1 MNNNHKGPLVLS
13 IDDDPVTLKLIGK
26 LLSRDGYNVIAVN
39 SGLKG
44 LQVISKN
51 RPDLIL
57 LDVEM
62 PGMDGYEVCGRL
74 QKCKATAYIPVIF
87 VTSFTR
93 KEDKAKAFSVGA
105 VDYLVKPIQKD
116 ILLQKVSTHIKTN
129 AQWEKLHNKP
139 QKYEKR
145 APPISF
151 NRFNQFKEFLFDRL
165 NLNSDKRKEF
175 SNISES
181 NIYST
186 SLELGTDNSTIAQ
199 YMAEF
204 LKLSYVAD
212 INSDDVQLGILPTPF
227 CKSNYVVAVN
237 DFSVGTA
244 FIVSNPFD
252 WDLLDNLK
260 RFTGLEKT
268 FKFMIS
274 KPENIDLLF
283 KHEASI
289 VKETQSD
296 TVPAIETIAKL
307 TEAEI
312 KKHPIIYITNSI
324 IEKAVSERASDIHIE
339 PKETN
344 TVVRFRIDGDLME
357 FFSLKKNTA
366 DKIISRFKVV
376 SGLDI
381 SEKRKPQDG
390 AFSLIINNRKFNFR
404 VATTSTPNG
413 ESVVMRLLEP
423 EAKPKELTELG
434 MTDEQAN
441 TLIGLVNRH
450 AGLIIMVGTTG
461 SGKSTTVFSLLHKTD
476 CKTRSL
482 MTVEDPVEYHTPLAN
497 QQQVN
502 EKAGVTFEAL
512 LKSAVRQDPDI
523 LFMGEV
529 RDTFS
534 AKISIDFASTGHLT
548 VTTLHTSN
556 ATSAIFRFERLGVDR
571 GVMADTVL
579 CIVAQKLLKK
589 LCPHCKKIEPISEK
603 EIEMLSQ
610 FTDDIPSEVAHP
622 VGCSKC
628 HNTGYYGREGVQEI
642 LEFDPEIAEM
652 VRSCA
657 AVAEIRSFARERGDF
672 QIGNHAVDKV
682 KELIVSPED
691 AYEKVLVEDLQFEG
705 SKTESHTPV
714 SSIPLVEDLQ
724 FEESSTEDI
733 IPKTEPE
740 IIIPKTE
747 PQAAIIA
754 DRTSILVA
762 DDDDVTRK
770 IIATILEKQGYKV
783 TVSQDGIDALLSLA
797 KTHFDLILSDV
808 DMPNLNGFKLL
819 EMMNQKG
826 LNTPVIFLTG
836 RDTTEDEKRG
846 LELGALDY
854 IKKPISKDILLLR
867 VKSVLQKLHKF
878 GG

>member
-1 MNNNHKGPLVLS
+1 MNSHHKGHLVLS

-26 LLSRDGYNVIAVN
+26 LLSRGGYDVITVN

-62 PGMDGYEVCGRL
+62 PGMDGYEVCARL
-74 QKCKATAYIPVIF
+74 QKSKATAYIPVIF

-129 AQWEKLHNKP
+129 AQWEKLRDRP
-139 QKYEKR
+139 QTHDKK
-145 APPISF
+145 APPTS
-151 NRFNQFKEFLFDRL
+151 FNQFKEFLFDRL
-165 NLNSDKRKEF
+165 NLNSDKRNEF

-181 NIYST
+181 DIYST
-186 SLELGTDNSTIAQ
+186 SLELGTDNGAIAQ
-199 YMAEF
+199 YRAEF
-204 LKLSYVAD
+204 LEVSHVSD

-227 CKSNYVVAVN
+227 CKSNHVVAVN

-252 WDLLDNLK
+252 WDLLNNLK

-274 KPENIDLLF
+274 EPENIDLLF

-296 TVPAIETIAKL
+296 ARPAIETITKL

-339 PKETN
+339 PKETKA
-344 TVVRFRIDGDLME
+344 VVRFRIDGDLME

-366 DKIISRFKVV
+366 NKIISRFKVV

-404 VATTSTPNG
+404 VATTSTPDG

-441 TLIGLVNRH
+441 TLIRLVNRH

-476 CKTRSL
+476 CKTHSL
-482 MTVEDPVEYHTPLAN
+482 MTVEDPVEYHIPLAN

-534 AKISIDFASTGHLT
+534 AKIAVDFASTGHLT

-556 ATSAIFRFERLGVDR
+556 ATSAIFRLERLGVDR

-589 LCPHCKKIEPISEK
+589 LCTHCKEIVPISE
-603 EIEMLSQ
+603 EETEMLSQ
-610 FTDDIPSEVAHP
+610 FTDEIPSEVAHP

-652 VRSCA
+652 VRSGA

-682 KELIVSPED
+682 KKLIVSPED

-705 SKTESHTPV
+705 S
-714 SSIPLVEDLQ
+714 SI
-724 FEESSTEDI
+724 EDI

-740 IIIPKTE
+740 IIIPKTG

-754 DRTSILVA
+754 GRTSILVA
-762 DDDDVTRK
+762 DDDDVTRQ

-808 DMPNLNGFKLL
+808 DMPNLDGFKLL

-836 RDTTEDEKRG
+836 KDTTEDEKRG

-867 VKSVLQKLHKF
+867 VKSVLRKLRKF

>member
-1 MNNNHKGPLVLS
+1 MNSHNKGPLVLS
-13 IDDDPVTLKLIGK
+13 IDDDQVTLKLIGR
-26 LLSRDGYNVIAVN
+26 LLSRSGYNVITVN

-62 PGMDGYEVCGRL
+62 PGMDGYEVCDRL
-74 QKCKATAYIPVIF
+74 QKNKTTAYIPVIF
-87 VTSFTR
+87 VTSLTG
-93 KEDKAKAFSVGA
+93 KEDKAKALSVGA

-116 ILLQKVSTHIKTN
+116 ILLQKVSTYIKTN
-129 AQWEKLHNKP
+129 VQWKKLHDRPKIRDKKVLP
-139 QKYEKR
+139 TD
-145 APPISF
+145 
-151 NRFNQFKEFLFDRL
+151 FNQFKEFLFDRL
-165 NLNSDKRKEF
+165 NLNSDKRCKF

-181 NIYST
+181 DIYSI
-186 SLELGTDNSTIAQ
+186 SLELGTDNDTIAQ

-204 LKLSYVAD
+204 LKLPYISD
-212 INSDDVQLGILPTPF
+212 INSNDVQLGILPTPF
-227 CKSNYVVAVN
+227 CKSNHVVAVN
-237 DFSVGTA
+237 DMSAKTA

-260 RFTGLEKT
+260 RFTGLGKT
-268 FKFMIS
+268 TKFMIS
-274 KPENIDLLF
+274 EPENIDLLF
-283 KHEASI
+283 KHETSTPVKEASI

-296 TVPAIETIAKL
+296 ATPAIVTITKL

-312 KKHPIIYITNSI
+312 KKHPIIYITNSV

-357 FFSLKKNTA
+357 FFSLKKNAA

-413 ESVVMRLLEP
+413 ESVVIRLLEP

-434 MTDEQAN
+434 MTDKQAE
-441 TLIGLVNRH
+441 TLIRLVNRP

-461 SGKSTTVFSLLHKTD
+461 SGKSTTIFCLLHKTD

-482 MTVEDPVEYHTPLAN
+482 MTVEDPVEYHIPFAN

-529 RDTFS
+529 RDKFS
-534 AKISIDFASTGHLT
+534 ANIAVDFASTGHLT
-548 VTTLHTSN
+548 VTTMHTSN
-556 ATSAIFRFERLGVDR
+556 ATSAIFRLERLGLDR
-571 GVMADTVL
+571 GIIADTVL
-579 CIVAQKLLKK
+579 CVLAQKLLKK
-589 LCPHCKKIEPISEK
+589 LCTHCKKIEPISEE

-628 HNTGYYGREGVQEI
+628 HNTGYYGREGVQEV

-657 AVAEIRSFARERGDF
+657 AVSEIRSFARKRGDF
-672 QIGNHAVDKV
+672 QIGDHAVDKV
-682 KELIVSPED
+682 KKLIVSPED
-691 AYEKVLVEDLQFEG
+691 AYEKVLVEY
-705 SKTESHTPV
+705 
-714 SSIPLVEDLQ
+714 LQ
-724 FEESSTEDI
+724 FEESRTEDI

-762 DDDDVTRK
+762 DDDDVTRQLM
-770 IIATILEKQGYKV
+770 AAILEKQGYKV

-854 IKKPISKDILLLR
+854 IKKPISKDVLLLR

>member
-1 MNNNHKGPLVLS
+1 MNNNHKKPLVLS

-26 LLSRDGYNVIAVN
+26 LLSRGDYNVIAVN

-62 PGMDGYEVCGRL
+62 PGMDGYDVCARL
-74 QKCKATAYIPVIF
+74 QKCEATAYIPVIF
-87 VTSFTR
+87 VTSFAK

-105 VDYLVKPIQKD
+105 VDYLVKPFQKD

-129 AQWEKLHNKP
+129 AQWKKLHNRP
-139 QKYEKR
+139 QKYEKK
-145 APPISF
+145 PPPSS
-151 NRFNQFKEFLFDRL
+151 FNQFKEFLFDRL
-165 NLNSDKRKEF
+165 NVDCDKRCKF
-175 SNISES
+175 SNISVPD
-181 NIYST
+181 IYSI

-199 YMAEF
+199 FMAEF

-212 INSDDVQLGILPTPF
+212 INSDDVQLGILPAPF
-227 CKSNYVVAVN
+227 CKSNHVVAVN

-252 WDLLDNLK
+252 WDFLDNLK
-260 RFTGLEKT
+260 RFAGLEKT

-274 KPENIDLLF
+274 EPENIDLLF

-296 TVPAIETIAKL
+296 TAPAIETITKL

-324 IEKAVSERASDIHIE
+324 IEKAISERASDIHVE

-357 FFSLKKNTA
+357 FYSLKKNTA

-376 SGLDI
+376 AGLDI

-390 AFSLIINNRKFNFR
+390 AFSLRLKDRKFNFR

-413 ESVVMRLLEP
+413 ESVIMRILEP

-434 MTDEQAN
+434 MSEEQAD
-441 TLIGLVNRH
+441 TVIRLVNRH
-450 AGLIIMVGTTG
+450 SGIIIMVGTTG
-461 SGKSTTVFSLLHKTD
+461 SGKSTTIFSLLHKTD

-482 MTVEDPVEYHTPLAN
+482 MTVEDPVEYHIPLAN

-502 EKAGVTFEAL
+502 EKAGVTFEAI
-512 LKSAVRQDPDI
+512 LKSAMRQDPDI
-523 LFMGEV
+523 LFMGEI
-529 RDTFS
+529 RDVFS
-534 AKISIDFASTGHLT
+534 AKIAVDFASTGHLT

-556 ATSAIFRFERLGVDR
+556 ATSAIFRLERLGVDR

-579 CIVAQKLLKK
+579 CVVAQKLLKK

-603 EIEMLSQ
+603 EIEMLTQ
-610 FTDDIPSEVAHP
+610 FTDKIPSEVAHR

-628 HNTGYYGREGVQEI
+628 HDTGYYGRVGVQEVF
-642 LEFDPEIAEM
+642 EFDSEIAEL
-652 VRSCA
+652 VRSGA
-657 AVAEIRSFARERGDF
+657 TVAEIRSFAGKRGDF

-682 KELIVSPED
+682 KEFLVSPKD
-691 AYEKVLVEDLQFEG
+691 AYEKVLVEDLQCEG
-705 SKTESHTPV
+705 SKTENHTPV
-714 SSIPLVEDLQ
+714 PSIPLVDDLQ
-724 FEESSTEDI
+724 FEGSSTEDI

-747 PQAAIIA
+747 PQAATIA
-754 DRTSILVA
+754 DQASILVA
-762 DDDDVTRK
+762 DDDDVTRQ
-770 IIATILEKQGYKV
+770 IIATILKKQGYKV
-783 TVSQDGIDALLSLA
+783 TVSQDGIDALLSLS

-836 RDTTEDEKRG
+836 RDTTEDERRG

-867 VKSVLQKLHKF
+867 VKSVLRKLCKF

>member
-1 MNNNHKGPLVLS
+1 MNSHHKGPLVLS

-26 LLSRDGYNVIAVN
+26 LLLGGGYNVIAVN

-44 LQVISKN
+44 LRVISKN

-62 PGMDGYEVCGRL
+62 PGMDGYEVCARL

-87 VTSFTR
+87 VTSFTK
-93 KEDKAKAFSVGA
+93 KEDRAKAFSVGA
-105 VDYLVKPIQKD
+105 VDYLVKPIQED

-129 AQWEKLHNKP
+129 IQWEKLHDRP
-139 QKYEKR
+139 QTHEKK
-145 APPISF
+145 APPTS
-151 NRFNQFKEFLFDRL
+151 FNQFKEFLFDRL
-165 NLNSDKRKEF
+165 NLNSDKRNEF

-181 NIYST
+181 DIYSA
-186 SLELGTDNSTIAQ
+186 SLELGTNSTIAQ

-204 LKLSYVAD
+204 LKLSYVSG

-227 CKSNYVVAVN
+227 CKSNHVVAVN

-252 WDLLDNLK
+252 LDLFENLK
-260 RFTGLEKT
+260 RFTGLGKT
-268 FKFMIS
+268 FKYMIS
-274 KPENIDLLF
+274 EPENVDLLF
-283 KHEASI
+283 KHEASTPVKEASI
-289 VKETQSD
+289 VKETQSNA
-296 TVPAIETIAKL
+296 VPAIETITKL

-324 IEKAVSERASDIHIE
+324 IEKAISERASDIHIE
-339 PKETN
+339 PKETK
-344 TVVRFRIDGDLME
+344 TVVRYRIDGDLME

-376 SGLDI
+376 AGLDI

-390 AFSLIINNRKFNFR
+390 AFSLRLNDRKFNFR

-413 ESVVMRLLEP
+413 ESVVMRILEP
-423 EAKPKELTELG
+423 EARPKELTELG
-434 MTDEQAN
+434 MTDEQAD
-441 TLIGLVNRH
+441 TIIRLVSRH
-450 AGLIIMVGTTG
+450 SGIIIMVGTTG
-461 SGKSTTVFSLLHKTD
+461 SGKSTIIFSLLYKTD

-482 MTVEDPVEYHTPLAN
+482 MTVEDPVEYYIPLAN

-502 EKAGVTFEAL
+502 EKAGVTFESL

-534 AKISIDFASTGHLT
+534 AKIAVDFASIGHLT

-556 ATSAIFRFERLGVDR
+556 ATSAIFRLERLGVDR
-571 GVMADTVL
+571 GVMADNTL
-579 CIVAQKLLKK
+579 CVVAQKLLKK
-589 LCPHCKKIEPISEK
+589 LCPHCKKIEPISEE

-652 VRSCA
+652 VRSGA
-657 AVAEIRSFARERGDF
+657 TVAEIRSFARERGDF

-705 SKTESHTPV
+705 SR
-714 SSIPLVEDLQ
+714 
-724 FEESSTEDI
+724 TEDI
-733 IPKTEPE
+733 ISKTEPE

-754 DRTSILVA
+754 DRASILVA
-762 DDDDVTRK
+762 DDDDVTRQ

-797 KTHFDLILSDV
+797 KICFDLILSDV

-867 VKSVLQKLHKF
+867 VKSVLRKLRKF

>member
-1 MNNNHKGPLVLS
+1 MTNPSTSNSHHKGPLVLS

-26 LLSRDGYNVIAVN
+26 LLSRGGYNVIAVN

-74 QKCKATAYIPVIF
+74 QKCKETAYIPVIF

-129 AQWEKLHNKP
+129 VQWEKLHDRP
-139 QKYEKR
+139 QTHEKK
-145 APPISF
+145 ALPTSF
-151 NRFNQFKEFLFDRL
+151 NKFKEFLFDRL
-165 NLNSDKRKEF
+165 NLNSDKRNEL

-181 NIYST
+181 DIYSA
-186 SLELGTDNSTIAQ
+186 SLEPGTDNSTIAQ

-204 LKLSYVAD
+204 LKKSYVSG
-212 INSDDVQLGILPTPF
+212 INPDDVQLGILPTPF
-227 CKSNYVVAVN
+227 CKSNHVVAVN

-260 RFTGLEKT
+260 KFTGLEKT

-274 KPENIDLLF
+274 EPENIDLLF

-296 TVPAIETIAKL
+296 TAPAIETITKL

-434 MTDEQAN
+434 MTDEQAD

-461 SGKSTTVFSLLHKTD
+461 SGKSTTIFSLLHKTD

-482 MTVEDPVEYHTPLAN
+482 MTVEDPVEYHIPLAN

-534 AKISIDFASTGHLT
+534 AKISVDFASTGHLT

-556 ATSAIFRFERLGVDR
+556 ATSAIFRLERLGVDR
-571 GVMADTVL
+571 RVMADTVL

-589 LCPHCKKIEPISEK
+589 LCPHCKKIDPISQE

-628 HNTGYYGREGVQEI
+628 HDTGYYGREGVQEI
-642 LEFDPEIAEM
+642 LEFDPGIAEM
-652 VRSCA
+652 VRSGA
-657 AVAEIRSFARERGDF
+657 AVSEIRSFARERGDF

-682 KELIVSPED
+682 KKLIVSPED

-705 SKTESHTPV
+705 AKTEEMV
-714 SSIPLVEDLQ
+714 
-724 FEESSTEDI
+724 
-733 IPKTEPE
+733 PKTGQE

-747 PQAAIIA
+747 SQTATIA
-754 DRTSILVA
+754 DRNSILVA
-762 DDDDVTRK
+762 DDDDVTRQ

-783 TVSQDGIDALLSLA
+783 IVSQDGIDALLSLA

-846 LELGALDY
+846 FELGALDY

-867 VKSVLQKLHKF
+867 VKSVLQKLRKF

>member
-1 MNNNHKGPLVLS
+1 M
-13 IDDDPVTLKLIGK
+13 IDLKHTK
-26 LLSRDGYNVIAVN
+26 
-39 SGLKG
+39 
-44 LQVISKN
+44 
-51 RPDLIL
+51 
-57 LDVEM
+57 
-62 PGMDGYEVCGRL
+62 
-74 QKCKATAYIPVIF
+74 
-87 VTSFTR
+87 
-93 KEDKAKAFSVGA
+93 
-105 VDYLVKPIQKD
+105 KP
-116 ILLQKVSTHIKTN
+116 
-129 AQWEKLHNKP
+129 
-139 QKYEKR
+139 
-145 APPISF
+145 PPSS
-151 NRFNQFKEFLFDRL
+151 FNQFKEFLFDRL

-181 NIYST
+181 NIYSA

-204 LKLSYVAD
+204 LKLSYVSD

-227 CKSNYVVAVN
+227 CKSNHVVAVN

-268 FKFMIS
+268 LKFIIS
-274 KPENIDLLF
+274 EPENIDLLF
-283 KHEASI
+283 KHEASTPVKEDSI
-289 VKETQSD
+289 VKETQSAAA
-296 TVPAIETIAKL
+296 PAIETIAKL

-324 IEKAVSERASDIHIE
+324 IEKAISERASDIHIE

-357 FFSLKKNTA
+357 FFVLKKNTA

-390 AFSLIINNRKFNFR
+390 AFSLRLKDRKFNFR

-482 MTVEDPVEYHTPLAN
+482 MTVEDPVEYHIPLAN

-556 ATSAIFRFERLGVDR
+556 ATSAIFRLERLGVDR

-579 CIVAQKLLKK
+579 CVVAQKLLKK

-603 EIEMLSQ
+603 EIEMLTQ
-610 FTDDIPSEVAHP
+610 FTDKIPSEVAHR

-628 HNTGYYGREGVQEI
+628 HDSGYYGRVGVQEVF
-642 LEFDPEIAEM
+642 EFDPEIAEM
-652 VRSCA
+652 VRSGA
-657 AVAEIRSFARERGDF
+657 AVAEIRSFSRERGDF

-682 KELIVSPED
+682 KELLVSPED

-705 SKTESHTPV
+705 SRTESHTPV

-754 DRTSILVA
+754 DQTSILVA
-762 DDDDVTRK
+762 DDDDVTRQ
-770 IIATILEKQGYKV
+770 IIATILGKQGYKV
-783 TVSQDGIDALLSLA
+783 TVSQDGIDALLSLFWP
-797 KTHFDLILSDV
+797 KPTLI
-808 DMPNLNGFKLL
+808 
-819 EMMNQKG
+819 
-826 LNTPVIFLTG
+826 
-836 RDTTEDEKRG
+836 
-846 LELGALDY
+846 
-854 IKKPISKDILLLR
+854 
-867 VKSVLQKLHKF
+867 
-878 GG
+878 

>member
-1 MNNNHKGPLVLS
+1 M
-13 IDDDPVTLKLIGK
+13 
-26 LLSRDGYNVIAVN
+26 
-39 SGLKG
+39 
-44 LQVISKN
+44 
-51 RPDLIL
+51 
-57 LDVEM
+57 
-62 PGMDGYEVCGRL
+62 
-74 QKCKATAYIPVIF
+74 
-87 VTSFTR
+87 
-93 KEDKAKAFSVGA
+93 
-105 VDYLVKPIQKD
+105 
-116 ILLQKVSTHIKTN
+116 
-129 AQWEKLHNKP
+129 
-139 QKYEKR
+139 
-145 APPISF
+145 
-151 NRFNQFKEFLFDRL
+151 

-181 NIYST
+181 NIYSA

-204 LKLSYVAD
+204 LKLSYVSD

-227 CKSNYVVAVN
+227 CKSNHVVAVN

-268 FKFMIS
+268 LKFIIS
-274 KPENIDLLF
+274 EPENIDLLF
-283 KHEASI
+283 KHEASTPVKEDSI
-289 VKETQSD
+289 VKETQSAAA
-296 TVPAIETIAKL
+296 PAIETIAKL

-324 IEKAVSERASDIHIE
+324 IEKAISERASDIHIE

-357 FFSLKKNTA
+357 FFVLKKNTA

-390 AFSLIINNRKFNFR
+390 AFSLRLKDRKFNFR

-482 MTVEDPVEYHTPLAN
+482 MTVEDPVEYHIPLAN

-556 ATSAIFRFERLGVDR
+556 ATSAIFRLERLGVDR

-579 CIVAQKLLKK
+579 CVVAQKLLKK

-603 EIEMLSQ
+603 EIEMLTQ
-610 FTDDIPSEVAHP
+610 FTDKIPSEVAHR

-628 HNTGYYGREGVQEI
+628 HDSGYYGRVGVQEVF
-642 LEFDPEIAEM
+642 EFDPEIAEM
-652 VRSCA
+652 VRSGA
-657 AVAEIRSFARERGDF
+657 AVAEIRSFSRERGDF

-682 KELIVSPED
+682 KELLVSPED
-691 AYEKVLVEDLQFEG
+691 AYEKVLVEDLQSEG
-705 SKTESHTPV
+705 
-714 SSIPLVEDLQ
+714 
-724 FEESSTEDI
+724 
-733 IPKTEPE
+733 
-740 IIIPKTE
+740 
-747 PQAAIIA
+747 
-754 DRTSILVA
+754 
-762 DDDDVTRK
+762 
-770 IIATILEKQGYKV
+770 
-783 TVSQDGIDALLSLA
+783 
-797 KTHFDLILSDV
+797 
-808 DMPNLNGFKLL
+808 
-819 EMMNQKG
+819 
-826 LNTPVIFLTG
+826 
-836 RDTTEDEKRG
+836 
-846 LELGALDY
+846 
-854 IKKPISKDILLLR
+854 
-867 VKSVLQKLHKF
+867 
-878 GG
+878 

>member
-1 MNNNHKGPLVLS
+1 MNSHHKGPLVLS
-13 IDDDPVTLKLIGK
+13 IDDDPITLKLIGK
-26 LLSRDGYNVIAVN
+26 LLSRSGYNVITVN

-62 PGMDGYEVCGRL
+62 PGMDGYEVCDRL
-74 QKCKATAYIPVIF
+74 QKCKETAYIPVIF

-105 VDYLVKPIQKD
+105 VDYLVKPIQKN

-129 AQWEKLHNKP
+129 AQWEKLRDRP
-139 QKYEKR
+139 QKYEKK
-145 APPISF
+145 APPTS
-151 NRFNQFKEFLFDRL
+151 FNQFKEFLFDRL
-165 NLNSDKRKEF
+165 NLNSDKRNEL

-181 NIYST
+181 DIYST

-212 INSDDVQLGILPTPF
+212 INSNDVQLGILPTPF
-227 CKSNYVVAVN
+227 CKSNHVVAVN

-268 FKFMIS
+268 LKFMIS

-283 KHEASI
+283 RHEASTPVKVASI
-289 VKETQSD
+289 GKETQSD
-296 TVPAIETIAKL
+296 TAPAIETITKL

-312 KKHPIIYITNSI
+312 KKHPIIYITNTI

-366 DKIISRFKVV
+366 NKIISRFKIV

-434 MTDEQAN
+434 MTDEQAD
-441 TLIGLVNRH
+441 TLIRLVNRH
-450 AGLIIMVGTTG
+450 SGIIIMVGTTG
-461 SGKSTTVFSLLHKTD
+461 SGKSTTIFSLLHKTD

-482 MTVEDPVEYHTPLAN
+482 MTVEDPVEYHIPLAN

-502 EKAGVTFEAL
+502 EKAGVTFEAI

-556 ATSAIFRFERLGVDR
+556 ATSAIFRLERLGVDR

-589 LCPHCKKIEPISEK
+589 LCPHCKKIDPISQE

-652 VRSCA
+652 VRSGA

-672 QIGNHAVDKV
+672 QIGNHAADKV
-682 KELIVSPED
+682 KKLIVSPKD

-705 SKTESHTPV
+705 SR
-714 SSIPLVEDLQ
+714 
-724 FEESSTEDI
+724 TEDI

-754 DRTSILVA
+754 DRNSILVA
-762 DDDDVTRK
+762 DDDDVTRQ

-826 LNTPVIFLTG
+826 LNAPVIFLTG
-836 RDTTEDEKRG
+836 RDTTEDKKRG

>member
-1 MNNNHKGPLVLS
+1 MNSHHKGPLVLS
-13 IDDDPVTLKLIGK
+13 IDDDPITLKLIGK
-26 LLSRDGYNVIAVN
+26 LLSRSGYNVITVN

-62 PGMDGYEVCGRL
+62 PGMDGYEVCDRL
-74 QKCKATAYIPVIF
+74 QKCKETAYIPVIF

-129 AQWEKLHNKP
+129 AQWEKLRDRP
-139 QKYEKR
+139 QKYEKK
-145 APPISF
+145 APPTS
-151 NRFNQFKEFLFDRL
+151 FNQFKEFLFDRL
-165 NLNSDKRKEF
+165 NLNSDKRNEL

-181 NIYST
+181 DIYSA

-204 LKLSYVAD
+204 LKKSHISD

-227 CKSNYVVAVN
+227 CKSNHVVAVN

-274 KPENIDLLF
+274 EPENIDLLF

-296 TVPAIETIAKL
+296 TAPAIETITKL

-312 KKHPIIYITNSI
+312 KKHPIKYITNTI

-339 PKETN
+339 PKETKA
-344 TVVRFRIDGDLME
+344 VVRFRIDGDLME

-366 DKIISRFKVV
+366 NKIISRFKVV

-482 MTVEDPVEYHTPLAN
+482 MTVEDPVEYHIPLAN

-534 AKISIDFASTGHLT
+534 AKISVDFASTGHLT

-556 ATSAIFRFERLGVDR
+556 ATSAIFRLERLGIDR
-571 GVMADTVL
+571 GVMADTIL

-589 LCPHCKKIEPISEK
+589 LCPHCKKIDPISQE

-652 VRSCA
+652 VRSGA

-682 KELIVSPED
+682 KKLIVSPED

-705 SKTESHTPV
+705 AKTEEIV
-714 SSIPLVEDLQ
+714 
-724 FEESSTEDI
+724 
-733 IPKTEPE
+733 PKTGQE
-740 IIIPKTE
+740 IIIPKTG
-747 PQAAIIA
+747 PQTAIIA
-754 DRTSILVA
+754 DRNSILVA
-762 DDDDVTRK
+762 EDDDVTRQ
-770 IIATILEKQGYKV
+770 IIATILEKQGYMV
-783 TVSQDGIDALLSLA
+783 TVSEDGIDALLSLA
-797 KTHFDLILSDV
+797 KNHFDLILSDV
-808 DMPNLNGFKLL
+808 DMPNLDGFKLL

-836 RDTTEDEKRG
+836 RDTTDDEKRG

-867 VKSVLQKLHKF
+867 VKSVFQKLRKF